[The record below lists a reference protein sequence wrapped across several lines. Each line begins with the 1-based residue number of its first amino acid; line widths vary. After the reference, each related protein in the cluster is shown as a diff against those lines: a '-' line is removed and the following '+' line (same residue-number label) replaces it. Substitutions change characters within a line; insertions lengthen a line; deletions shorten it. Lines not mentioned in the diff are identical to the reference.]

1 MSQNARRSYSI
12 TVLVMLPGDAVVVV
26 VDVELAVRGQPLL
39 VDQPA
44 APDDKNI
51 LLNII

>member
-1 MSQNARRSYSI
+1 MSQNAEV
-12 TVLVMLPGDAVVVV
+12 TVLVMLPDGAVVVVVV

-44 APDDKNI
+44 APDDENI
-51 LLNII
+51 L